1 MIGSPINQGLI
12 YFLLLFFSP
21 IMETSAEDN
30 PSSASSSN
38 GSQSQTQAALAAS
51 HVQHHPHSTTVNNE
65 NQSLHMSGLG
75 SKNASSIKGNHSTS
89 MPGGNENN
97 TQLSSFV
104 STRKSSSSSQGSVT
118 NESKFDLGREFQITK
133 DDVFTST
140 KLHESKLDDVKASVE
155 NDENMLANDMS
166 SLMINDQSL
175 HQSRIAQ
182 DKDISI
188 AAEVHQNQSL
198 LNHSSRP
205 LNNHSFSQ
213 SYIDTFQKSLHESRI
228 EEQIAV
234 QNMSVHQQLD
244 CSAVSQLQNQSVMN
258 VSTRPMEQV
267 TQEPP
272 AAVDNSIINPWDEGL
287 KQSLLTSTVPPLE
300 SYPGYAV
307 ISNNLPQIEPGMAV
321 SLGRCQQKYVYC
333 IFR

>member
-1 MIGSPINQGLI
+1 
-12 YFLLLFFSP
+12 
-21 IMETSAEDN
+21 METSAEDN

-51 HVQHHPHSTTVNNE
+51 HVQHHAHSTTVSNE
-65 NQSLHMSGLG
+65 NQMSGLG
-75 SKNASSIKGNHSTS
+75 STSAASIKVNHSTS
-89 MPGGNENN
+89 MPSGNENN

-104 STRKSSSSSQGSVT
+104 STRKSSSSSQGSLT
-118 NESKFDLGREFQITK
+118 NGSKFDLESDFRITN
-133 DDVFTST
+133 DDLFTST
-140 KLHESKLDDVKASVE
+140 KLHESKLDSMKATVE
-155 NDENMLANDMS
+155 NDENMLANDLS

-182 DKDISI
+182 DKDVSI
-188 AAEVHQNQSL
+188 AAEVQQNQSL

-213 SYIDTFQKSLHESRI
+213 SYIDTYQKSLHESRI
-228 EEQIAV
+228 EEQITAQNRSV
-234 QNMSVHQQLD
+234 QQLLD
-244 CSAVSQLQNQSVMN
+244 CSAVSQHHNQSVMN

-272 AAVDNSIINPWDEGL
+272 AAVDSSIINPWDKSL
-287 KQSLLTSTVPPLE
+287 KEHLLASTVPPIE

-307 ISNNLPQIEPGMAV
+307 INNNLPQIEPGRAV
-321 SLGRCQQKYVYC
+321 NLGRCQQNKMHC
-333 IFR
+333 KSDCHA